1 MSRTATTM
9 RRAVAD
15 ALEADER
22 GHASPPAIDAER
34 AAAFRTAQRHSR
46 RVRMLRWVLPTAA
59 LGGLALIS
67 LVVWLDP
74 LRLYRNLPVEFGR
87 ISITDNKLTIDAPK
101 LTGFTQDRK
110 PYSVT
115 AQSAAQDLSK
125 PNVIELN
132 GISGQVELSN
142 RGETAM
148 HAKSGVYD
156 MKAQTMR
163 MAGGLEI
170 TATGGYR
177 VQLKDAYI
185 EIRKGHIVTEN
196 PVSAIFPDGSLDAN
210 RLEIF
215 DHGERARF
223 DGGVVMTFRMP
234 SESGSGGKTAEMP
247 R

>member
-1 MSRTATTM
+1 MSRTATSM
-9 RRAVAD
+9 RRALAD
-15 ALEADER
+15 ALHDDER
-22 GHASPPAIDAER
+22 GPSSISAIDPER
-34 AAAFRTAQRHSR
+34 AVAFRKAHRHSR
-46 RVRMLRWVLPTAA
+46 RVRLLRWMLPTAA
-59 LGGLALIS
+59 IGGLALIS

-74 LRLYRNLPVEFGR
+74 LRLYRNLPVEFGS
-87 ISITDNKLTIDAPK
+87 ISITDNKLTIEAPK

-110 PYSVT
+110 PYSIT

-142 RGETAM
+142 RGETAIQ
-148 HAKSGVYD
+148 AKAGVYD

-177 VQLKDAYI
+177 VQLKDAFI

-234 SESGSGGKTAEMP
+234 SDALSGGKSAEMRP
-247 R
+247 

>member
-1 MSRTATTM
+1 M

-15 ALEADER
+15 ALETGGRAQTTLPVVD
-22 GHASPPAIDAER
+22 PER
-34 AAAFRTAQRHSR
+34 AAAFRTAHRHSR

-74 LRLYRNLPVEFGR
+74 LRLYRNLPVEFGS
-87 ISITDNKLTIDAPK
+87 ISITDNKLTIEAPK
-101 LTGFTQDRK
+101 LTGFTQDRR

-115 AQSAAQDLSK
+115 AESAAQDLSK

-132 GISGQVELSN
+132 GISGQVEMSN
-142 RGETAM
+142 RGETAI
-148 HAKSGVYD
+148 HAKAGVYD

-170 TATGGYR
+170 TSTGGYR
-177 VQLKDAYI
+177 VKLKDAFI

-196 PVSAIFPDGSLDAN
+196 PVSAVFPDGSLDAS

-234 SESGSGGKTAEMP
+234 SDNSSGRTAEM